1 MTGEQKLSS
10 RNFFQFTLFL
20 KHFVWR
26 GKKKFSCAKI
36 IHNLLNLYK
45 LALLLYL

>member
-10 RNFFQFTLFL
+10 RNLI
-20 KHFVWR
+20 HFVPKAFCVE
-26 GKKKFSCAKI
+26 GKKKKFSCAKI